1 MSKTFY
7 LAGKVAGND
16 AIGELKDF
24 SAELEDRGHT
34 NICPWWEM
42 KGIVKKYLDHIDV
55 NAPLAVEMSRAAF
68 NADIFALFAQ
78 DDILGAA
85 TEFGVALASAEYDSD
100 KRIYVIGAYAIRQS
114 VFYTHPRV
122 ENVNNHS
129 DLRNADWY

>member
-1 MSKTFY
+1 MY
-7 LAGKVAGND
+7 
-16 AIGELKDF
+16 
-24 SAELEDRGHT
+24 
-34 NICPWWEM
+34 
-42 KGIVKKYLDHIDV
+42 
-55 NAPLAVEMSRAAF
+55 RAAF

-122 ENVNNHS
+122 ENVNNHI